1 MGASTGGLDII
12 AMILSKIKD
21 KPVGTYFFFLMQLS
35 LSLLAM
41 YMDGKKRYIR

>member
-21 KPVGTYFFFLMQLS
+21 KPVGTYFSSLMHLS
-35 LSLLAM
+35 LSLLAT
-41 YMDGKKRYIR
+41 YMDGKRHYIL